1 MNPFKVNLIWN
12 YCSLIF
18 LAISGITINIVIS
31 IFYSPETLGVFNQVL
46 AGYIVFSM
54 LGSGGI
60 NYSVLRAIQ
69 SNIKDKNEVKSVI
82 SGSIIPTILSSSIIT
97 LIYYLIIEPTTELL
111 DSKSVGIGMKYII
124 PGIFFFS
131 LNKVLIYGI
140 INGFNRM
147 KSFSIYQSLRYIL
160 ILTSLVL
167 CVIYKI
173 QGNKLTLIFSASE
186 LILFIILL
194 ADISL
199 YISWWDKNLFN
210 KWVKKHLKYGI
221 KCLIGGMLIELN
233 TRVDIIM
240 IGIFMSDEKVGI
252 YSFAA
257 LFAEGFYQL
266 LIVLQNILNPI
277 MARNFSESKLDE
289 IFKKFKNIKQKTYKA
304 LIFICI
310 LSIIFYPLF
319 LNIITNKNEFADSYI
334 PFSILLIGITIAS
347 GYIPFYNIFSM
358 SDMPRLQSIFML
370 FIFLTNIIA
379 NFIFI
384 PILGIY
390 GAALGTGT
398 SFIASIYYFK
408 YFSKNYVGLKFK

>member
-69 SNIKDKNEVKSVI
+69 SNIKDTNEVKSVI
-82 SGSIIPTILSSSIIT
+82 SGSIIPTIFASSIIT
-97 LIYYLIIEPTTELL
+97 LIYCLIIEPTTVLL

-131 LNKVLIYGI
+131 INKVLIYGI

-173 QGNKLTLIFSASE
+173 QGNKITLIFSASE

-199 YISWWDKNLFN
+199 YISWWDKNLLN

-277 MARNFSESKLDE
+277 MARNFQ
-289 IFKKFKNIKQKTYKA
+289 NQ
-304 LIFICI
+304 
-310 LSIIFYPLF
+310 
-319 LNIITNKNEFADSYI
+319 N
-334 PFSILLIGITIAS
+334 
-347 GYIPFYNIFSM
+347 
-358 SDMPRLQSIFML
+358 
-370 FIFLTNIIA
+370 
-379 NFIFI
+379 
-384 PILGIY
+384 
-390 GAALGTGT
+390 
-398 SFIASIYYFK
+398 
-408 YFSKNYVGLKFK
+408 

>member
-69 SNIKDKNEVKSVI
+69 SNIKDTNEVKSVI
-82 SGSIIPTILSSSIIT
+82 SGSIIPTIFASSIIT
-97 LIYYLIIEPTTELL
+97 FVYCLIIEPTTVLL

-173 QGNKLTLIFSASE
+173 QGNKITLIFSASE

-194 ADISL
+194 TDISL

-221 KCLIGGMLIELN
+221 KCLIG
-233 TRVDIIM
+233 
-240 IGIFMSDEKVGI
+240 
-252 YSFAA
+252 
-257 LFAEGFYQL
+257 
-266 LIVLQNILNPI
+266 
-277 MARNFSESKLDE
+277 
-289 IFKKFKNIKQKTYKA
+289 
-304 LIFICI
+304 
-310 LSIIFYPLF
+310 
-319 LNIITNKNEFADSYI
+319 
-334 PFSILLIGITIAS
+334 
-347 GYIPFYNIFSM
+347 
-358 SDMPRLQSIFML
+358 
-370 FIFLTNIIA
+370 
-379 NFIFI
+379 
-384 PILGIY
+384 
-390 GAALGTGT
+390 
-398 SFIASIYYFK
+398 
-408 YFSKNYVGLKFK
+408 

>member
-54 LGSGGI
+54 LGTGGI
-60 NYSVLRAIQ
+60 NFSVLRAIQ
-69 SNIKDKNEVKSVI
+69 SNIKDINEVKTVI
-82 SGSIIPTILSSSIIT
+82 AGCFIPTLFASSFVT
-97 LIYYLIIEPTTELL
+97 LVYFLIIEPTTLLL
-111 DSKSVGIGMKYII
+111 DSKSVGIGMKYIM

-131 LNKVLIYGI
+131 INKVLIYGI

-147 KSFSIYQSLRYIL
+147 ISFSIYQSLRYIL
-160 ILTSLVL
+160 ILSSLVL
-167 CVIYKI
+167 CLIYKI
-173 QGNKLTLIFSASE
+173 QGNKLTLIFTTSE
-186 LILFIILL
+186 IILFIFLII
-194 ADISL
+194 DISL
-199 YISWWDKNLFN
+199 YIRWWDKNLLN
-210 KWVKKHLKYGI
+210 KWVKRHLKYGI
-221 KCLIGGMLIELN
+221 KCLVGGMLIELN

-277 MARNFSESKLDE
+277 IARQFSESKLNE
-289 IFKKFKNIKQKTYKA
+289 FYKKFENIKQKTYRA

-310 LSIIFYPLF
+310 LSIIFYPLV
-319 LNIITNKNEFADSYI
+319 LNFFTNKNEFANSYI
-334 PFSILLIGITIAS
+334 PFSILVIGITIAS

-370 FIFLTNIIA
+370 LIFLTNVIL
-379 NFIFI
+379 NSIFI
-384 PILGIY
+384 PIFGLY
-390 GAALGTGT
+390 GAALGTGI
-398 SFIASIYYFK
+398 SFIVSVYYFK
-408 YFSKNYVGLKFK
+408 YFSKNYIGLKFK

>member
-1 MNPFKVNLIWN
+1 
-12 YCSLIF
+12 
-18 LAISGITINIVIS
+18 
-31 IFYSPETLGVFNQVL
+31 
-46 AGYIVFSM
+46 M

-69 SNIKDKNEVKSVI
+69 SNINDTNEVKSVI
-82 SGSIIPTILSSSIIT
+82 SGSIIPTIFASSIIT
-97 LIYYLIIEPTTELL
+97 LMYCLIIEPATVLL

-131 LNKVLIYGI
+131 INKVLIYGI

-147 KSFSIYQSLRYIL
+147 ISFSIYQSLRYIL

-173 QGNKLTLIFSASE
+173 QGNKITLIFTASE
-186 LILFIILL
+186 FILFIILL
-194 ADISL
+194 SDISL
-199 YISWWDKNLFN
+199 YISWWDKNLLN

-277 MARNFSESKLDE
+277 MARQFSESKLMKS
-289 IFKKFKNIKQKTYKA
+289 IKNLKISNKK
-304 LIFICI
+304 
-310 LSIIFYPLF
+310 
-319 LNIITNKNEFADSYI
+319 
-334 PFSILLIGITIAS
+334 
-347 GYIPFYNIFSM
+347 
-358 SDMPRLQSIFML
+358 
-370 FIFLTNIIA
+370 
-379 NFIFI
+379 
-384 PILGIY
+384 PIEH
-390 GAALGTGT
+390 
-398 SFIASIYYFK
+398 
-408 YFSKNYVGLKFK
+408 